1 MIPLSTKRR
10 SELRAEAHKLS
21 PVVIIGDKGLTDE
34 VIAEIDRS
42 LKAHELIKVRAATDE
57 RDARAVWIETICDRL
72 EAHAV
77 QQIGKV
83 FVIYRAN
90 PKEEKRKSDPGPLPR
105 ARGGRDDDKKR
116 GGRGDDK
123 KRGGRDDEKRASED
137 GRPPRAPRA
146 RGRGNDARSTYAKK
160 PRSGGWSD
168 DSRGASTKRRPR
180 SGGSAVETQDPPKTK
195 RPPRG
200 AALDD
205 ALTGVKRTSRP
216 RSRTPSPRPASEPRR
231 RRPRTSR

>member
-1 MIPLSTKRR
+1 MNPLSPKRR

-57 RDARAVWIETICDRL
+57 RDARAVWIETICERL
-72 EAHAV
+72 QAHAV

-83 FVIYRAN
+83 FVIYRQN
-90 PKEEKRKSDPGPLPR
+90 PKEEKPKVTAPAMRRREREEPTTPKL
-105 ARGGRDDDKKR
+105 
-116 GGRGDDK
+116 
-123 KRGGRDDEKRASED
+123 EK
-137 GRPPRAPRA
+137 PPRDRA
-146 RGRGNDARSTYAKK
+146 RGRGNDARSTYTKK
-160 PRSGGWSD
+160 SGIRTWGKDAQATGW
-168 DSRGASTKRRPR
+168 
-180 SGGSAVETQDPPKTK
+180 K

-200 AALDD
+200 AARDEAQPAP
-205 ALTGVKRTSRP
+205 ALKRRARGATVEDEANSDVKRTSRP
-216 RSRTPSPRPASEPRR
+216 RSRTPSPLPESGPRR